1 MSLAP
6 RFYREELLHKK
17 LPAARNPYSDQ
28 SVARAAN
35 IAIQQ
40 KLNEQ
45 EREHDA
51 SVYKMANDF
60 RNQL

>member
-6 RFYREELLHKK
+6 RGYREELLRRK
-17 LPAARNPYSDQ
+17 LPASSNPEADQ
-28 SVARAAN
+28 SISRAAN
-35 IAIQQ
+35 LAIEQ

-51 SVYKMANDF
+51 YINKMANDF